1 MCSPADAGIS
11 TKSAPQGF
19 CCACSSAKSE
29 VLFSADVCESV
40 RSVPF
45 GRFGAV
51 CYAKSIEY
59 FSTNVCERA
68 EYV

>member
-1 MCSPADAGIS
+1 MCSTADAEIS

-19 CCACSSAKSE
+19 CCACSPAKSE
-29 VLFSADVCESV
+29 VLFSADVRESV
-40 RSVPF
+40 WSVPL

-51 CYAKSIEY
+51 CYAKNIEY

>member
-1 MCSPADAGIS
+1 MCSTADVGIS

-19 CCACSSAKSE
+19 CCACSPAKSE
-29 VLFSADVCESV
+29 VLFFADVRESV

-45 GRFGAV
+45 GRLGAI
-51 CYAKSIEY
+51 CYANSIEY

>member
-1 MCSPADAGIS
+1 MCSTADAGIS
-11 TKSAPQGF
+11 MKSARQGF
-19 CCACSSAKSE
+19 CCACSPAKSE
-29 VLFSADVCESV
+29 VLFFADVRESV

-45 GRFGAV
+45 GRFGVV

-59 FSTNVCERA
+59 FSTNVCARA